1 MRLFVYGCSF
11 SDRFGESTHCYG
23 DVLSKKLN
31 IEYSHSGVAKCGS
44 NDRIIRLLTHDIIEK
59 NITSDDL
66 VLIQY
71 TIPHRKEFITWIDP
85 ETADEVQESVDEEYY
100 LIRYKIGCHEWHG
113 NKKIKSFLKLYDEYM
128 SVPNF
133 DNYNFRLENIRLQTL
148 LEHYNINA
156 CILGLSCYAP
166 LHKDMDISIPYF
178 KDRIYYNE
186 TIGNDNNERHALD
199 DPYHLSESGHTVLA
213 EQLYDWLKEKG
224 HTNV

>member
-1 MRLFVYGCSF
+1 MKLFVYGCSF
-11 SDRFGESTHCYG
+11 SDRFGDTTHCYG

-31 IEYSHSGVAKCGS
+31 IPYSHFGVAKCGS
-44 NDRIIRLLTHDIIEK
+44 NDRIIRLLTHDVIEK
-59 NITSDDL
+59 NITPDDL

-85 ETADEVQESVDEEYY
+85 EAVDEVHEAVDDYY
-100 LIRYKIGCHEWHG
+100 LIRYKFECHKWHS

-128 SVPNF
+128 SVQNF
-133 DNYNFRLENIRLQTL
+133 NNYNFKLENIRLQTL

-166 LHKDMDISIPYF
+166 LPENMDYSIPYF
-178 KDRIYYNE
+178 KDRIYWNTE
-186 TIGNDNNERHALD
+186 IGQADNERYAPD
-199 DPYHLSESGHTVLA
+199 DPLHLSTNGHTILA

-224 HTNV
+224 HINV